1 MFELVLKAYNKIITV
16 ETSIKLTQNQAM
28 QILFDLK
35 FLFVLFDLKL
45 NLINKQPLQDEYK
58 NICSQLESF
67 IDPFDYDICTPF
79 IQSNITKSI
88 ARTTTLY
95 GVLNINE
102 RLNRTSSAN
111 STLMT
116 TANDKY
122 NLLVLSNN
130 QSRFELLPLP
140 SQQSQQQMNIN
151 KQQNFKHSQANT
163 LKTDDIKKSTVKSN
177 ETSSTGLF
185 GFKWF
190 Q

>member
-1 MFELVLKAYNKIITV
+1 MFELVLKSYKKVIDL

-28 QILFDLK
+28 QILFDIK

-45 NLINKQPLQDEYK
+45 NLINKQSLQDEYK

-67 IDPFDYDICTPF
+67 IDPFDYDICIPF
-79 IQSNITKSI
+79 IQSNITKLI

-95 GVLNINE
+95 GVLNVNE
-102 RLNRTSSAN
+102 RFNRTSSSNAT
-111 STLMT
+111 SLT

-122 NLLVLSNN
+122 NLLVLSSN

-140 SQQSQQQMNIN
+140 SAQSQQQMNID
-151 KQQNFKHSQANT
+151 KQQAFKANQNSM
-163 LKTDDIKKSTVKSN
+163 LKTDDSKKNAVKSS
-177 ETSSTGLF
+177 ETSSSGIF